1 MLIDVI
7 TEELRALRA
16 KKNYSQEEVAEK
28 LGVHRETFRKYES
41 NPSIMNV
48 GLFLEMLGI
57 YDTNP
62 SIFFDNVMA
71 NCQKNKWIK
80 GE

>member
-1 MLIDVI
+1 MLIEVI

-57 YDTNP
+57 YYINP
-62 SIFFDNVMA
+62 SIFFENVMA
-71 NCQKNKWIK
+71 NCQKNKIK

>member
-1 MLIDVI
+1 MLIEVI

-57 YDTNP
+57 YDINP
-62 SIFFDNVMA
+62 SIFFENVMA
-71 NCQKNKWIK
+71 NCQKNKIK

>member
-1 MLIDVI
+1 MLIEVI

-57 YDTNP
+57 YDINP

-71 NCQKNKWIK
+71 NCQKISK
-80 GE
+80 

>member
-1 MLIDVI
+1 MLIEVI

-57 YDTNP
+57 YDINP
-62 SIFFDNVMA
+62 SIFFENVMA
-71 NCQKNKWIK
+71 NCQKTK
-80 GE
+80 

>member
-1 MLIDVI
+1 MLIEVI

-16 KKNYSQEEVAEK
+16 KKNYSQEEVAEI

-57 YDTNP
+57 YDINP
-62 SIFFDNVMA
+62 SIFFENVMA
-71 NCQKNKWIK
+71 NCQKNKIK

>member
-1 MLIDVI
+1 MLIEVI

-57 YDTNP
+57 YDINP
-62 SIFFDNVMA
+62 SIFLKTLWQIV
-71 NCQKNKWIK
+71 KKTK
-80 GE
+80 